1 MTEALLQVAAL
12 IKHYPVRAGV
22 LRRRV
27 GTVRRSTASRFSVGP
42 RRERLASSANPAAA
56 SRRWRAA

>member
-1 MTEALLQVAAL
+1 MSENRALLEVTDL

-27 GTVRRSTASRFSVGP
+27 GTVSGRQLWVTQLISPVAT
-42 RRERLASSANPAAA
+42 
-56 SRRWRAA
+56 RAVAVAM